1 VQSEPHDSQ
10 CNEENDMSDWS
21 TFEDDVRSNA
31 RPRGPR
37 CSVGVM
43 LESLPPSGRSAVEA
57 VLANHSFAI
66 PAVGNA
72 LSRYIQTGI
81 PSPWS
86 LANHRRGKCACQ
98 R

>member
-1 VQSEPHDSQ
+1 M
-10 CNEENDMSDWS
+10 NDWS
-21 TFEDDVRSNA
+21 TFEEDVKSSA
-31 RPRGPR
+31 RRRGPR

-43 LESLPPSGRSAVEA
+43 LEALPPAGRSAVEA
-57 VLANHSFAI
+57 VLANPSFAI

-86 LANHRRGKCACQ
+86 LANHRRGKCGCT

>member
-1 VQSEPHDSQ
+1 
-10 CNEENDMSDWS
+10 MSDWLA
-21 TFEDDVRSNA
+21 FEAEVKSRA
-31 RPRGPR
+31 RRRGPR

-43 LESLPPSGRSAVEA
+43 LENLTPAGRNAVEA
-57 VLANHSFAI
+57 VLANPGFAI
-66 PAVGNA
+66 PAVGSA
-72 LSRYIQTGI
+72 LARYIQTGI

>member
-1 VQSEPHDSQ
+1 
-10 CNEENDMSDWS
+10 MSDWS
-21 TFEDDVRSNA
+21 TFEEDVRSNA

-43 LESLPPSGRSAVEA
+43 LEGLSEEGRRAVES
-57 VLANHSFAI
+57 VLANRSFAI

-72 LSRYIQTGI
+72 LSRYIQTGV

-86 LANHRRGKCACQ
+86 LANHRRGKCGCA

>member
-1 VQSEPHDSQ
+1 
-10 CNEENDMSDWS
+10 MSNWS

-43 LESLPPSGRSAVEA
+43 LDSLPQGNRDILNEVLEDRSLAV
-57 VLANHSFAI
+57 
-66 PAVGNA
+66 PAVHRA
-72 LSRYIQTGI
+72 LQERVGDEA